1 MRFLFGTLLLSAVL
15 SASTPEEVTVFTFS
29 APVQVP
35 GRVLAPGQYL
45 FKLDQ
50 HEELNVVKIESPDE
64 RKVFGV
70 FLVKPDYLMQA
81 PSKPGLLFESR
92 GPGSPQAIKAWFY
105 PGDKYANEF
114 IYRK

>member
-1 MRFLFGTLLLSAVL
+1 MRICLLFLLSGL
-15 SASTPEEVTVFTFS
+15 LWASSDEEVTVFDFT

-35 GRVLAPGQYL
+35 GKILPAGKYL

-50 HEELNVVKIESPDE
+50 REELNVVKIESPDE

-70 FLVKPDYLMQA
+70 FVVKPDYIMKA
-81 PSKPGLLFESR
+81 PKKPGLVFESR
-92 GPGSPQAIKAWFY
+92 GAGAPQAIRAWY
-105 PGDKYANEF
+105 VAGDKYGNQF